1 MAGIGALSTL
11 EDVVARLDVL
21 VGGLE
26 PEVFDAG
33 GAADLVAAFARAE
46 RLASAGKALA
56 ARRVEECGTWKAAGF
71 RSGAHWLA
79 AQSGATV
86 GEAERSLRTAR
97 ALDALPATQAA
108 FRAGK
113 LSATQASEIV
123 ETAATTPGAEA
134 ELLATAGDASVKV
147 LRDECRRVRAESVAD
162 DAAWAARLHA
172 GRRLD
177 RWKDPDGMGR
187 GDWKLPP
194 AECACVNRA
203 IDDEIEVLFAAAR
216 REGRREPRAA
226 YAADA
231 LVNLVLRGPSKPS
244 EVKVTVDESAAK
256 RGFVEPGERCEI

>member
-1 MAGIGALSTL
+1 VAGTGVLSTL
-11 EDVVARLDVL
+11 EEVVARLDVL

-33 GAADLVAAFARAE
+33 GAAHLVAGFARAE

-79 AQSGATV
+79 AQSGATI
-86 GEAERSLRTAR
+86 GEAERALRTAR
-97 ALDALPATQAA
+97 ALESLPSTEAA
-108 FRAGK
+108 FRAGA

-123 ETAATTPGAEA
+123 ETACEAPEAEA
-134 ELLATAGDASVKV
+134 ELLATAGEASVKV

-177 RWKDPDGMGR
+177 RWKDPDGLGR

-194 AECACVNRA
+194 AECARVNRA
-203 IDDEIEVLFAAAR
+203 IDDEIESSS
-216 REGRREPRAA
+216 GRRARTDGANRVRHTPPMRW
-226 YAADA
+226 
-231 LVNLVLRGPSKPS
+231 
-244 EVKVTVDESAAK
+244 
-256 RGFVEPGERCEI
+256 